1 MVLTLR
7 DAEDRRL
14 PNVPE
19 IIQND
24 GALILRKKRQRKLQN
39 LGIGVSKT
47 KEKGRHEQL
56 QHGRSEVSAVGYVWF
71 YIYIAHLPYHND

>member
-14 PNVPE
+14 PDVPE
-19 IIQND
+19 IVQND

-56 QHGRSEVSAVGYVWF
+56 QHGRSEVSAVGLVWF